1 MLSEAHFSKPRVRAG
16 PRVRVGVDIHG
27 NLLVHVTQLS
37 LAYNIN
43 FYRAVWLQRSSF
55 AQRTTTPSVTDPFWI
70 MRIWYVNHN

>member
-43 FYRAVWLQRSSF
+43 FYRAV
-55 AQRTTTPSVTDPFWI
+55 
-70 MRIWYVNHN
+70 